1 MSKKLTQDPIP
12 EFKFIHQISM
22 KYYQSWEEMLEK
34 IKYYIF
40 RYFDDMKPYLD
51 MTDEVYR
58 KYKVE
63 EVFSGDIVNEWDGSV
78 VFKIDFMD
86 YDDPQTMLKDLLTS
100 LKVYFTNNELK
111 SRILV
116 VHLVHHILPF

>member
-1 MSKKLTQDPIP
+1 MSKKSKSNIIP

-22 KYYQSWEEMLEK
+22 KYYPSWEEMLEK
-34 IKYYIF
+34 IKFYIF
-40 RYFDDMKPYLD
+40 RYFEDMKPYLE

-58 KYKVE
+58 EYNIDE
-63 EVFSGDIVNEWDGSV
+63 ILSGDIVNEWEGSV

-86 YDDPQTMLKDLLTS
+86 YNDSQTMLKDLKES
-100 LKVYFTNNELK
+100 LKIYFNNTELR